1 MQIVLE
7 WMQPRC
13 SCVCFRMLLSALF
26 LFLHLHVNRKYKHLL
41 LPGIGYQQD
50 KVAKQVASCTY
61 ITAPAVQPGEEASNG
76 QRWAAAYAPEVCCRS
91 HSAKELFGN
100 FPPRT
105 RGQLWGRLI
114 TTHFAA
120 RHIRQ
125 CECSGAKI
133 QILYTLAFENRAV
146 DAPVPL
152 LLGAQVH
159 ASGLGV

>member
-1 MQIVLE
+1 MGSPTAVARSLLACTRYIKLTEVHPSPAPPPPWGETDIQHSGMRKEEGGGGRMQIVLE

-61 ITAPAVQPGEEASNG
+61 ITAPAVQPGEEC

-105 RGQLWGRLI
+105 RGQL
-114 TTHFAA
+114 
-120 RHIRQ
+120 
-125 CECSGAKI
+125 C
-133 QILYTLAFENRAV
+133 AV
-146 DAPVPL
+146 
-152 LLGAQVH
+152 
-159 ASGLGV
+159 